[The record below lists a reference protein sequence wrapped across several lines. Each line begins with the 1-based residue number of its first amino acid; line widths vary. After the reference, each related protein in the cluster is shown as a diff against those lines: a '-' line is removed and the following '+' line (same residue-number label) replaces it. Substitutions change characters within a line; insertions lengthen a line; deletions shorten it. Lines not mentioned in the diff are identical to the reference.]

1 LPQPPRAAA
10 APPVPRCA
18 PLPKCQRTPLTCVC
32 RFTECMGGV
41 MEIDCGRC
49 EMRGAGCQD
58 CVITVLEPR
67 NVAGFSAKAPGYLPE
82 AEVKALGVL
91 AAAGMVPPLRL
102 SLPGSTILPGARA
115 WTHRVFPDTKA
126 S

>member
-1 LPQPPRAAA
+1 
-10 APPVPRCA
+10 
-18 PLPKCQRTPLTCVC
+18 
-32 RFTECMGGV
+32 

-49 EMRGAGCQD
+49 EMRGTGCQD
-58 CVITVLEPR
+58 CVVTALESR
-67 NVAGFSAKAPGYLPE
+67 NVAGLSIAASRYLGE

-115 WTHRVFPDTKA
+115 WTQRAFPDSKA

>member
-1 LPQPPRAAA
+1 
-10 APPVPRCA
+10 
-18 PLPKCQRTPLTCVC
+18 
-32 RFTECMGGV
+32 MGGV
-41 MEIDCGRC
+41 MKIDCSRC

-67 NVAGFSAKAPGYLPE
+67 NATGFSAACRDLGE

-91 AAAGMVPPLRL
+91 AAAGMVSPLRF
-102 SLPGSTILPGARA
+102 SLPGSAALPGARA
-115 WTHRVFPDTKA
+115 WRRRSFPDSKA